1 MLGGLESIIMIQ
13 TWTDKITQSEQVFVF
28 FFNMEIDL
36 KVKLHDEGQSL

>member
-1 MLGGLESIIMIQ
+1 MDFFPFSSKALYKWKKGNG
-13 TWTDKITQSEQVFVF
+13 VF